1 MRELWRS
8 GAPREL
14 WRSVHAR
21 LPMRRCFHDRFGV
34 GLQIQN
40 DGAVVKWR
48 WVVVEAVVEAGVEVD
63 VEEVEV
69 EDQEEAGK
77 EV

>member
-1 MRELWRS
+1 
-8 GAPREL
+8 
-14 WRSVHAR
+14 
-21 LPMRRCFHDRFGV
+21 MRRCFHDRFGV